1 MYAVARSKVYVTSV
15 GFTPVGDHWE
25 QSLLDLAVEASR
37 KALKGWRNLK
47 PDQIIVGNMFSSL
60 GAGQEHLGAL
70 LASALGLAGVPAY
83 KVEAACASGGS
94 AFNVGYSLV
103 KSGAIDSA
111 LVVGV
116 EKMRDLEPEEVS
128 QALAMAESSEYTQ
141 FVGAT
146 FAALNGLLARYYME
160 QMEVSRDELSSIP
173 VLDHANA
180 VTAAHAQFRKAI
192 TPEVV
197 SRSSLIADPLR
208 LFDCAPV
215 GDGAAAVLITN
226 DNGVGSS
233 RKKMAEV
240 LGGRVATSEFS
251 IYERDDM
258 LEFKATREAF
268 KAAMTQAGVPLSKLS
283 LAELHDAF
291 SVVGALSL
299 EAMGLSKKGL
309 GSKDAKSGKFSPGA
323 KTPINTFG
331 GLKARGHPVGAT
343 GIYQIAE
350 AYLQLTDQA
359 GANQVEGAEFAAT
372 QNIGGVDTT
381 SAVHVFGRA
390 S

>member
-1 MYAVARSKVYVTSV
+1 MAKSKVYVSSA
-15 GFTPVGDHWE
+15 GFTTIADHWE
-25 QSLLDLAVEASR
+25 ASLLDLAVEAGR
-37 KALKGWRNLK
+37 QALSGSLKKK
-47 PDQIIVGNMFSSL
+47 PDQVIVGNMFSGV
-60 GAGQEHLGAL
+60 GARQEHLGAMV
-70 LASALGLAGVPAY
+70 AGGLGLAGTPAF
-83 KVEAACASGGS
+83 KVEAACSSGGS
-94 AFNVGYSLV
+94 AFNVGYNLV
-103 KSGAIDSA
+103 KSGAVDSV

-128 QALAMAESSEYTQ
+128 QALAMAESAEYTQ

-160 QMEVSRDELSSIP
+160 QMDVSRDELSAIP
-173 VLDHANA
+173 VIDHANA

-197 SRSSLIADPLR
+197 GRSSMIADPLR

-215 GDGAAAVLITN
+215 GDGAAAVLLVN
-226 DNGVGSS
+226 DNAASGSK
-233 RKKMAEV
+233 RKMAEV
-240 LGGRVATSEFS
+240 LGGRISTNDFS
-251 IYERDDM
+251 LYERGDLLD
-258 LEFKATREAF
+258 FKSTRLAF
-268 KAAMTQAGVPLSKLS
+268 KGAMEQAGLAPGKLS
-283 LAELHDAF
+283 LVEVHDAF

-299 EAMGLSKKGL
+299 EAMGLSKRGR
-309 GSKDAKSGKFSPGA
+309 GSKDAKEGKYGRGSEL
-323 KTPINTFG
+323 PINTFG

-343 GIYQIAE
+343 GVYQIAE

-359 GANQVEGAEFAAT
+359 GKNQVDGAEYAAT

-390 S
+390 A

>member
-1 MYAVARSKVYVTSV
+1 VPRKAYVSSV

-25 QSLLDLAVEASR
+25 KSIIDLAVEAAR
-37 KALKGWRNLK
+37 GALKGSGVKN
-47 PDQIIVGNMFSSL
+47 PGQIIVGNMFSAV
-60 GAGQEHLGAL
+60 GASQEHLGAL
-70 LASALGLAGVPAY
+70 LASALGLSGTPAY
-83 KVEAACASGGS
+83 KIEAACSSGGA
-94 AFNVGYSLV
+94 AFNVGYNLV
-103 KSGAIDSA
+103 RSGAVDSA

-128 QALAMAESSEYTQ
+128 QALAMAESAEYTQ

-160 QMEVSRDELSSIP
+160 QKNVTRDELSSIP

-197 SRSSLIADPLR
+197 GRSAMIADPLR

-215 GDGAAAVLITN
+215 GDGAAAVMI
-226 DNGVGSS
+226 V
-233 RKKMAEV
+233 AEGGASAAKGKLSEI
-240 LGGRVATSEFS
+240 LGGKIATNEFS

-258 LEFKATREAF
+258 LDFKATRDAFRGATAEAGISP
-268 KAAMTQAGVPLSKLS
+268 KKLS
-283 LAELHDAF
+283 LVEVHDAF

-299 EAMGLSKKGL
+299 EAMGFSKPGE
-309 GSKDAKSGKFSPGA
+309 GSRDAKAGKYSRGGEL
-323 KTPINTFG
+323 PINTFG

-343 GIYQIAE
+343 GMYQIVE
-350 AYLQLTDQA
+350 AYLQLTGQA
-359 GANQVEGAEFAAT
+359 GKNQVEGARYAAT
-372 QNIGGVDTT
+372 QNIGGVDST
-381 SAVHVFGRA
+381 SAVHVFGR
-390 S
+390 SS

>member
-1 MYAVARSKVYVTSV
+1 LAKSKVYVSSV
-15 GFTPVGDHWE
+15 GFTKVGDHWGK
-25 QSLLDLAVEASR
+25 SLLDLAVEASR
-37 KALKGWRNLK
+37 GALRGTPKVK
-47 PDQIIVGNMFSSL
+47 PEQIIVGNMFSSI

-70 LASALGLAGVPAY
+70 LASALGMAGVPAY

-103 KSGAIDSA
+103 KSGALDSA

-128 QALAMAESSEYTQ
+128 QALAMAESAEYTQ

-160 QMEVSRDELSSIP
+160 EEDVSRDELSSIP
-173 VLDHANA
+173 VIDHANA
-180 VTAAHAQFRKAI
+180 VTAEHAQFRKAI
-192 TPEVV
+192 TPDVV

-215 GDGAAAVLITN
+215 GDGAAAALIVN
-226 DNGVGSS
+226 DRGAAA
-233 RKKMAEV
+233 RKGRMAEI
-240 LGGRVATSEFS
+240 LGGRISTNEFS

-258 LEFKATREAF
+258 LDFKATREAF
-268 KAAMTQAGVPLSKLS
+268 KKAMAAAAVPTAKLD
-283 LAELHDAF
+283 LVEVHDAF

-299 EAMGLSKKGL
+299 EAMGFSKRGK
-309 GSKDAKSGKFSPGA
+309 GSKDAKEGKYSRGGDL
-323 KTPINTFG
+323 PINTFG

-343 GIYQIAE
+343 GVYQIAE
-350 AYLQLTDQA
+350 AYLQVTGGA
-359 GANQVEGAEFAAT
+359 GKNQVEGARYAAT
-372 QNIGGVDTT
+372 QNIGGVDST
-381 SAVHVFGRA
+381 SAVHVIGGA
-390 S
+390 A

>member
-1 MYAVARSKVYVTSV
+1 MSRSKVYVSSV
-15 GFTPVGDHWE
+15 GFTPIGDHWE
-25 QSLLDLAVEASR
+25 KSILDLAVEAAR
-37 KALKGWRNLK
+37 GALKGSTKRK
-47 PDQIIVGNMFSSL
+47 PDQILVGNMFSSV
-60 GAGQEHLGAL
+60 AASQEHLGAM
-70 LASALGLAGVPAY
+70 LASALGLPGTPAY
-83 KVEAACASGGS
+83 KVEAACASGGT
-94 AFNVGYSLV
+94 AFNVAYNLV
-103 KSGAIDSA
+103 RSGAIDSA

-128 QALAMAESSEYTQ
+128 KALAMAESAEYTQ

-160 QMEVSRDELSSIP
+160 QMNVTRDELSSIP
-173 VLDHANA
+173 VIDHANA
-180 VTAAHAQFRKAI
+180 VTAGHAQFRKAI

-197 SRSSLIADPLR
+197 GRSSMISDPLR

-215 GDGAAAVLITN
+215 GDGAAAAFLAN
-226 DNGVGSS
+226 DSAVAG
-233 RKKMAEV
+233 RKQRLAGV
-240 LGGRVATSEFS
+240 LGGAVSTNEFS

-258 LEFKATREAF
+258 LDFKATREAF
-268 KAAMTQAGVPLSKLS
+268 KSATAQAG
-283 LAELHDAF
+283 LAPKKMSFVEVHDAF

-299 EAMGLSKKGL
+299 EAMSYSKRGQ
-309 GSKDAKSGKFSPGA
+309 GSRDAKQGKYSRSSEL
-323 KTPINTFG
+323 PINTFG

-343 GIYQIAE
+343 GVYQIAE

-359 GANQVEGAEFAAT
+359 GKNQVEGAQFAAT

-390 S
+390 A

>member
-1 MYAVARSKVYVTSV
+1 MPRTKAYVTSV

-25 QSLLDLAVEASR
+25 KSILDLAVDAAR
-37 KALKGWRNLK
+37 GALKGLGKKK
-47 PDQIIVGNMFSSL
+47 PGQIIVGNMFSGV
-60 GAGQEHLGAL
+60 GASQEHLGAM
-70 LASALGLAGVPAY
+70 LASALGLQGVPAY
-83 KVEAACASGGS
+83 KVEAACSSGGS
-94 AFNVGYSLV
+94 AFNVGYNLV

-128 QALAMAESSEYTQ
+128 RALAMAESAEYTQ

-160 QMEVSRDELSSIP
+160 QLNVTRDELSSIP
-173 VLDHANA
+173 VIDHANA

-197 SRSSLIADPLR
+197 GRSSMISDPLR

-215 GDGAAAVLITN
+215 GDGAAAALIVS
-226 DNGVGSS
+226 DGAAGS
-233 RKKMAEV
+233 RKKMVEV
-240 LGGRVATSEFS
+240 LGGRISTNEFS

-258 LEFKATREAF
+258 LDFKASREAF
-268 KAAMTQAGVPLSKLS
+268 KAAMAQAGVPLKKLS
-283 LAELHDAF
+283 LAEVHDAF

-299 EAMGLSKKGL
+299 EAMGYSRRGQ
-309 GSKDAKSGKFSPGA
+309 GAKDAKAGRYSKGGEL
-323 KTPINTFG
+323 PINTFG

-343 GIYQIAE
+343 GLYQIAE
-350 AYLQLTDQA
+350 SYLQLTGQA
-359 GANQVEGAEFAAT
+359 GKNQVEGAEYAAT
-372 QNIGGVDTT
+372 QNIGGVDST

-390 S
+390 A

>member
-1 MYAVARSKVYVTSV
+1 MGRSKVYVSSS
-15 GFTPVGDHWE
+15 GMTPIGDHWD
-25 QSLLDLAVEASR
+25 QSILDLAVQASR
-37 KALKGWRNLK
+37 SALKGSHVKK
-47 PDQIIVGNMFSSL
+47 PDQILVGNMFSSMA
-60 GAGQEHLGAL
+60 AGQEHMGAL
-70 LASALGLAGVPAY
+70 LASALGLAGTPAY

-94 AFNVGYSLV
+94 AFNVAFNLV
-103 KSGAIDSA
+103 RSGALDSA

-128 QALAMAESSEYTQ
+128 KALAMAESAEYTQ

-160 QMEVSRDELSSIP
+160 EMDVSRDELSSIP
-173 VLDHANA
+173 VIDHANG
-180 VTAAHAQFRKAI
+180 VTASHAQFRKAI
-192 TPEVV
+192 TPEAV
-197 SRSSLIADPLR
+197 SRSALIADPLR

-215 GDGAAAVLITN
+215 GDGAAAVVL
-226 DNGVGSS
+226 VGEKGASGS
-233 RKKMAEV
+233 KKKMAEV
-240 LGGRVATSEFS
+240 LGGRISTNEFS
-251 IYERDDM
+251 VYEREDM
-258 LEFKATREAF
+258 LDFKATRNAF
-268 KAAMTQAGVPLSKLS
+268 KEALAEAGVSQKKLS

-299 EAMGLSKKGL
+299 EAMGFSKRGM
-309 GSKDAKSGKFSPGA
+309 GSKDAKAGKFNLRSDL
-323 KTPINTFG
+323 PINTFG

-350 AYLQLTDQA
+350 SYLQLTDQA
-359 GANQVEGAEFAAT
+359 GKNQVEGAEFAVT

>member
-1 MYAVARSKVYVTSV
+1 V
-15 GFTPVGDHWE
+15 GFTKVGDHWDK
-25 QSLLDLAVEASR
+25 SILDLAVEAAR
-37 KALKGWRNLK
+37 GALKGAPGSN

-70 LASALGLAGVPAY
+70 LAGALGMSGIPAY
-83 KVEAACASGGS
+83 KVEAACASGGT
-94 AFNVGYSLV
+94 AFNLGYTLV

-128 QALAMAESSEYTQ
+128 RALAMAESAEYTQ

-160 QMEVSRDELSSIP
+160 QAGVTREELSSIP
-173 VLDHANA
+173 VLDHTNA
-180 VTAAHAQFRKAI
+180 VTAEHAQFRKAI
-192 TPEVV
+192 TSDVV
-197 SRSSLIADPLR
+197 SRSSMIADPLR

-215 GDGAAAVLITN
+215 GDGAAAALIT
-226 DNGVGSS
+226 GERGSRPKS
-233 RKKMAEV
+233 KMAEI
-240 LGGRVATSEFS
+240 LGGRVSTAEFS
-251 IYERDDM
+251 IYERKDM
-258 LEFKATREAF
+258 TDFHATKQSFKGALRD
-268 KAAMTQAGVPLSKLS
+268 AGLSPKKVS
-283 LAELHDAF
+283 LVEVHDAF

-299 EAMGLSKKGL
+299 EAMGYSKRGK
-309 GSKDAKSGKFSPGA
+309 GSKDAKEGKYSMGGEL
-323 KTPINTFG
+323 PINTFG

-343 GIYQIAE
+343 GVYQIAE

-359 GANQVEGAEFAAT
+359 GKNQVDGADYAVT

-390 S
+390 A